1 MKNTE
6 QHWVDNYRTE
16 IREYLLE
23 NYDKCWFDYHESYTI
38 FINTDTGELSKKST
52 PFRYGPSRKP
62 FDSTNIETIVMR
74 DRNMWAYIGASE
86 TIHTKPIEYVKET
99 LGLELPENW
108 REYTYEER
116 NAWVDENV
124 GEEKIRAYN
133 LILWEREID
142 LIIESLSSYKKSK

>member
-52 PFRYGPSRKP
+52 PFRYGPQ
-62 FDSTNIETIVMR
+62 
-74 DRNMWAYIGASE
+74 
-86 TIHTKPIEYVKET
+86 
-99 LGLELPENW
+99 
-108 REYTYEER
+108 
-116 NAWVDENV
+116 
-124 GEEKIRAYN
+124 
-133 LILWEREID
+133 
-142 LIIESLSSYKKSK
+142 ESLSILPTSKPLLCVIGTCGLISVQVKPFTPNQ

>member
-1 MKNTE
+1 
-6 QHWVDNYRTE
+6 
-16 IREYLLE
+16 
-23 NYDKCWFDYHESYTI
+23 
-38 FINTDTGELSKKST
+38 
-52 PFRYGPSRKP
+52 
-62 FDSTNIETIVMR
+62 
-74 DRNMWAYIGASE
+74 MWAYIGASE

>member
-1 MKNTE
+1 MKVIPSSSIPIQVNF
-6 QHWVDNYRTE
+6 QKSPH
-16 IREYLLE
+16 LL
-23 NYDKCWFDYHESYTI
+23 
-38 FINTDTGELSKKST
+38 DTA
-52 PFRYGPSRKP
+52 PPRKP

-86 TIHTKPIEYVKET
+86 AIHTKPIEYVKET